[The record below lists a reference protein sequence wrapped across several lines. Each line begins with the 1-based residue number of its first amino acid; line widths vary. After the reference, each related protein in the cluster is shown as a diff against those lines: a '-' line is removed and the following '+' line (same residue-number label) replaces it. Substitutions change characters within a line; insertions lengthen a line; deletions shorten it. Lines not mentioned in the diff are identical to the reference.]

1 MPLPDSRGVTPRVAL
16 LAPAVAAVLAF
27 VAAGC
32 GGDDDGAGDLGSPL
46 AVEARQIARRAGCTA
61 CHGADGEGGVGP
73 GWADSLGTEIE
84 LEDGTTVVVD
94 EAYLT
99 RAIADPQAQVHAGF
113 DIAMPANHLTDAE
126 IATLVEY
133 IVLLNAPPATEAG
146 G

>member
-1 MPLPDSRGVTPRVAL
+1 VTPRVAWL
-16 LAPAVAAVLAF
+16 VPALATVLAI

-32 GGDDDGAGDLGSPL
+32 GDDDDGGAGLGSPL
-46 AVEARQIARRAGCTA
+46 AVEARQIAQRAGCTA

-73 GWADSLGTEIE
+73 GWAGSLGTEIE
-84 LEDGTTVVVD
+84 LEDGTTVIVD

-99 RAIADPQAQVHAGF
+99 RAIADPQAEVHAGF
-113 DIAMPANHLTDAE
+113 DMAMPENRLTDGE

-133 IVLLNAPPATEAG
+133 IVALNSPPAPG

>member
-1 MPLPDSRGVTPRVAL
+1 MSPR
-16 LAPAVAAVLAF
+16 AVSLVPTVLVVIAV
-27 VAAGC
+27 GC
-32 GGDDDGAGDLGSPL
+32 GGSDDGAGDLGSPL

-73 GWADSLGTEIE
+73 AWAGSLGTEIE
-84 LEDGTTVVVD
+84 LEDGTTVTVD

-99 RAIADPQAQVHAGF
+99 RAIAEPQAQVQAGF
-113 DIAMPANHLTDAE
+113 DISMPENHLTDAE

-133 IVLLNAPPATEAG
+133 IVSLNGPAATEAG